1 MTRILL
7 LAASLG
13 LAVSGAQ
20 ACDFMKSAAKVDTST
35 TASVTQAGDADAAD
49 VDADHRRYGSAGY
62 GRRRHRPAIRI
73 GIFRP
78 NR

>member
-35 TASVTQAGDADAAD
+35 TASVSKQKQETQTPPMSTPATVATAESAQGAA
-49 VDADHRRYGSAGY
+49 VIVQQSE
-62 GRRRHRPAIRI
+62 
-73 GIFRP
+73 
-78 NR
+78 